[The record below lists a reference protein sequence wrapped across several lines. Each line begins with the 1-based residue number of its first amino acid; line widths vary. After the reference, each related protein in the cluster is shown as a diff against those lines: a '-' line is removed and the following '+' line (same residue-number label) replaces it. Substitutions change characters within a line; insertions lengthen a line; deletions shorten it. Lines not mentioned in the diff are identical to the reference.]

1 MGKIKYVWNREGR
14 NISVGEIS
22 YPEIKDFLILN
33 SKKILQGKHTIGQH
47 SIHYLSISSAESS
60 SFFSITISQ
69 DLLSLPQ
76 FVLFIP
82 FLTEVSSRVWGQVC
96 ICSYTQEIS
105 ILTSYFYLQPKNRRS
120 KPIHFK
126 ITLVPNFLIFLFI

>member
-60 SFFSITISQ
+60 SFISITVSQ
-69 DLLSLPQ
+69 DLLFLPQ
-76 FVLFIP
+76 FV
-82 FLTEVSSRVWGQVC
+82 EVSSRVWVQVC

>member
-60 SFFSITISQ
+60 SFISITVSQ
-69 DLLSLPQ
+69 DLLFLPQ
-76 FVLFIP
+76 FV
-82 FLTEVSSRVWGQVC
+82 EVSSRVWGQVC